1 MPAKKSIYRKVY
13 KNNMALEVK
22 FFQCSVTVCLRSVY
36 VVSMFCLCSVYVPV
50 MFHLYSMPLETLL
63 ASKALNPYTA
73 ERRDVSENT
82 PPEAQESSQ
91 GHGFWDKDTLW
102 TELFKLS
109 KLFQFSMIFQFS
121 EIFQLSVGD
130 SEV

>member
-13 KNNMALEVK
+13 KNNTALEVK

-73 ERRDVSENT
+73 ERRDVSENI
-82 PPEAQESSQ
+82 PPERFIKGRDSRPREISRAE
-91 GHGFWDKDTLW
+91 GGV
-102 TELFKLS
+102 
-109 KLFQFSMIFQFS
+109 FSNASRLGSVRTFS
-121 EIFQLSVGD
+121 
-130 SEV
+130 